1 MFVNSAKAAVAIGA
15 MLLVAACN
23 SDGSAFG
30 GGPGGGGGGGTS
42 SITSL
47 GVTGEGGMTEKLG
60 LAALTDPLLGT
71 EGVLG
76 GGGDGA
82 VGGQLP
88 PELTDALAPL
98 TDGLAPVVDTLAE
111 NLPLGMITDQ
121 IPALGVAGEDGLV
134 YDIAGQD
141 PVGMLLGSNGTVPML
156 VGGGNDGALGDIVPE
171 GAIPGLPGG
180 GDGGDPLAP
189 ITDLLGGGLP
199 GLPGGGDGGDP
210 LAPITDL
217 LGGGLPGLPGGGG
230 GDDPLAPV
238 TDLLGGAGGLGVT
251 GDQGLVADILG
262 EDPIGPQLGALAPV
276 ADLLGGGNDGALGDV
291 VPSGGGSDPLA
302 PISDLLGGLPGG
314 LPAIPGT

>member
-1 MFVNSAKAAVAIGA
+1 MFVNSAKTALAIGA

-23 SDGSAFG
+23 SDDSVFG

-82 VGGQLP
+82 IGGQLP
-88 PELTDALAPL
+88 PELTEAIAPL
-98 TDGLAPVVDTLAE
+98 TDGLALVVDTLAE

-141 PVGMLLGSNGTVPML
+141 PVGMLLGSNGTIPSL
-156 VGGGNDGALGDIVPE
+156 VGGGNDGALGDIIPE

-199 GLPGGGDGGDP
+199 GLPGGGEGG
-210 LAPITDL
+210 
-217 LGGGLPGLPGGGG
+217 
-230 GDDPLAPV
+230 DPLAPV

-276 ADLLGGGNDGALGDV
+276 ADLLGGGNDGALGDI

-302 PISDLLGGLPGG
+302 PITDLLGGLPGG